1 MRRASSIPRV
11 AIVGRQNVGK
21 STLVNRLFG
30 RRETIAHGSPGVTRD
45 RIEVRDDMAWPHVRP
60 GGHGRLRAPARAGS
74 RPPRATQADR
84 AIADADVIVLVVDA
98 PAGIAEEDAALARRL
113 RRATVPVLLVANKV
127 DTDEDETDA
136 AAFFRLGLGEP
147 FPVSGL
153 HGRATGDLL
162 DRLVA
167 LLPDAPARARGHGRP
182 SRGSRSW
189 AVPTSGSRA
198 CSTAWWG
205 RSGRSCSKRRAR
217 RATPWTP
224 S

>member
-1 MRRASSIPRV
+1 MGDTFGLVDTAGFAQRAR
-11 AIVGRQNVGK
+11 
-21 STLVNRLFG
+21 
-30 RRETIAHGSPGVTRD
+30 GV
-45 RIEVRDDMAWPHVRP
+45 EA
-60 GGHGRLRAPARAGS
+60 AAR
-74 RPPRATQADR
+74 TQADR

-127 DTDEDETDA
+127 DTDKDETEV
-136 AAFFRLGLGEP
+136 AAFFRFGLGEP

-167 LLPDAPARARGHGRP
+167 LLPDSVPVRATPCP
-182 SRGSRSW
+182 SRDSRSW
-189 AVPTSGSRA
+189 AVPTWASPA
-198 CSTAWWG
+198 CSTGWWA
-205 RSGRSCSKRRAR
+205 RSARWCSRKRAPRGTR
-217 RATPWTP
+217 WTP